1 MGATIKFT
9 SSDEGTNRRLER
21 GGVVNNTN
29 KRGKKA
35 MQGKKKT
42 VIRERNGKTT
52 EKWVG
57 FSITLFVKPWM
68 ICRHSSC
75 SLPGGVQ
82 LYKTSF
88 HNHGDRWRLW
98 IRPVIL
104 RTKKNKNKPLFCI
117 YESDEWTKTW
127 KLCNTCMTRKI
138 YPWAEKCKFI
148 SILENVSPQHRI
160 DVRRIWIFLSIWWRV
175 HRCNWR
181 KKYITKTKFIITA

>member
-1 MGATIKFT
+1 
-9 SSDEGTNRRLER
+9 
-21 GGVVNNTN
+21 
-29 KRGKKA
+29 
-35 MQGKKKT
+35 
-42 VIRERNGKTT
+42 
-52 EKWVG
+52 
-57 FSITLFVKPWM
+57 M

-75 SLPGGVQ
+75 SLPDDVQ

-104 RTKKNKNKPLFCI
+104 RTKKINKNKPLFCI

-127 KLCNTCMTRKI
+127 KLCNTRITRKI

-181 KKYITKTKFIITA
+181 KKYITKTKFIITASFRIISVSCSIFEPPWHCNEHILRAHSQCCPYNKGGGGDNGKRSVKHHKLCSTVTKKHTILSS